1 MLLQAS
7 QSCSRPPCA
16 PYARA
21 DQISHPCPP
30 SQSLDKILGF
40 FRDSGLG
47 QLVLPSQSLDKILGF
62 FRDSGLGQLVLPWP
76 AHGRHQKSA
85 QRNQSQFRPDGIENP
100 VRHTKGH
107 ISRPCPRL
115 TKSDIFFWARGL
127 GNWCAPRPA
136 RGRHQQ
142 SSAQRQQSQYRPDRI
157 ENPVRRTK
165 GHISRPC
172 PPSRLTKS
180 DDFFWAQGLG
190 NWCCPPSRLTKSDD
204 FSGLGAWA
212 TGVHLGQLVVVINN
226 RRNVNSLS
234 IDRIALRTLCAIRKS
249 TSVAL
254 CAIRKSTVAPCP
266 AIRLTKSE
274 DFVGARGLGVPLP
287 ALTAHQQ
294 STQRPQ
300 FRWRQGQHMLGVD
313 ATPGAPRRP

>member
-30 SQSLDKILGF
+30 SQSLDKIRGF

-100 VRHTKGH
+100 VRH
-107 ISRPCPRL
+107 
-115 TKSDIFFWARGL
+115 
-127 GNWCAPRPA
+127 
-136 RGRHQQ
+136 
-142 SSAQRQQSQYRPDRI
+142 
-157 ENPVRRTK
+157 TK

-234 IDRIALRTLCAIRKS
+234 IDRIALRSLCAIRKS

>member
-47 QLVLPSQSLDKILGF
+47 QLVLP
-62 FRDSGLGQLVLPWP
+62 WP

-100 VRHTKGH
+100 VRRTKGH

-172 PPSRLTKS
+172 PRLTKS
-180 DDFFWAQGLG
+180 DIFFWARGLG
-190 NWCCPPSRLTKSDD
+190 NWCAPRPARGRHQQSSAQRQQSQYRPDRIENPVRRTKGHISRPVCRTKEHSRPLPCYSLDKIRG
-204 FSGLGAWA
+204 FFRGSGLGRTTASSDRSSTVDSTATVSLAARSAHAWR
-212 TGVHLGQLVVVINN
+212 
-226 RRNVNSLS
+226 RRNSRGTS
-234 IDRIALRTLCAIRKS
+234 PPLRPLRQQLCA
-249 TSVAL
+249 A
-254 CAIRKSTVAPCP
+254 
-266 AIRLTKSE
+266 E
-274 DFVGARGLGVPLP
+274 
-287 ALTAHQQ
+287 
-294 STQRPQ
+294 QRY
-300 FRWRQGQHMLGVD
+300 FLAMLLQ
-313 ATPGAPRRP
+313 ASQRAQP

>member
-1 MLLQAS
+1 MIKRMLLQAS

-21 DQISHPCPP
+21 DQISHPCP
-30 SQSLDKILGF
+30 
-40 FRDSGLG
+40 
-47 QLVLPSQSLDKILGF
+47 PSQSLDKILGF

-165 GHISRPC
+165 GHISRPVC
-172 PPSRLTKS
+172 RTKEHSRPLPCYSLDKIRG
-180 DDFFWAQGLG
+180 FFRG
-190 NWCCPPSRLTKSDD
+190 
-204 FSGLGAWA
+204 SGLGRTTASSDRSSTVDSTATVSLAARSAHAWR
-212 TGVHLGQLVVVINN
+212 
-226 RRNVNSLS
+226 RRNSRGTS
-234 IDRIALRTLCAIRKS
+234 PPLRPLRQQLCA
-249 TSVAL
+249 A
-254 CAIRKSTVAPCP
+254 
-266 AIRLTKSE
+266 E
-274 DFVGARGLGVPLP
+274 
-287 ALTAHQQ
+287 
-294 STQRPQ
+294 QRY
-300 FRWRQGQHMLGVD
+300 FLAMLLQ
-313 ATPGAPRRP
+313 ASQRAQP

>member
-21 DQISHPCPP
+21 DQISHPCP
-30 SQSLDKILGF
+30 
-40 FRDSGLG
+40 
-47 QLVLPSQSLDKILGF
+47 PSQSLDKILGF

-107 ISRPCPRL
+107 ISRPCP
-115 TKSDIFFWARGL
+115 
-127 GNWCAPRPA
+127 
-136 RGRHQQ
+136 
-142 SSAQRQQSQYRPDRI
+142 
-157 ENPVRRTK
+157 
-165 GHISRPC
+165 
-172 PPSRLTKS
+172 PSRLTKS
-180 DDFFWAQGLG
+180 DE
-190 NWCCPPSRLTKSDD
+190 

-226 RRNVNSLS
+226 HRRNVNSLS
-234 IDRIALRTLCAIRKS
+234 IDRVALRTLCAVRKG

-254 CAIRKSTVAPCP
+254 CAVRKSTVAPCP

>member
-21 DQISHPCPP
+21 DQISHPCP
-30 SQSLDKILGF
+30 
-40 FRDSGLG
+40 
-47 QLVLPSQSLDKILGF
+47 PSQSLDKILGF

-107 ISRPCPRL
+107 ISRPCPPSRL
-115 TKSDIFFWARGL
+115 TKSDDFFWARGL

-157 ENPVRRTK
+157 EKPVRHTK
-165 GHISRPC
+165 EHISRPVC
-172 PPSRLTKS
+172 HTKEHSRPLPCYSLDKIRG
-180 DDFFWAQGLG
+180 FFRG
-190 NWCCPPSRLTKSDD
+190 
-204 FSGLGAWA
+204 SGLGRTTASSDRSSTVDSTATVSLAARSAHAWR
-212 TGVHLGQLVVVINN
+212 
-226 RRNVNSLS
+226 RRNSRGTS
-234 IDRIALRTLCAIRKS
+234 PPLRPLRQQLCA
-249 TSVAL
+249 A
-254 CAIRKSTVAPCP
+254 
-266 AIRLTKSE
+266 E
-274 DFVGARGLGVPLP
+274 
-287 ALTAHQQ
+287 
-294 STQRPQ
+294 QRY
-300 FRWRQGQHMLGVD
+300 FLAMLLQ
-313 ATPGAPRRP
+313 ASQRAQP

>member
-21 DQISHPCPP
+21 DQISHPCP
-30 SQSLDKILGF
+30 
-40 FRDSGLG
+40 
-47 QLVLPSQSLDKILGF
+47 PSQSLDKILGF

-107 ISRPCPRL
+107 ISRR
-115 TKSDIFFWARGL
+115 
-127 GNWCAPRPA
+127 
-136 RGRHQQ
+136 
-142 SSAQRQQSQYRPDRI
+142 
-157 ENPVRRTK
+157 
-165 GHISRPC
+165 C

-274 DFVGARGLGVPLP
+274 DFFGARGLGVPLP